1 MIRVYSANF
10 NSDDLLF
17 IANTLRAGC
26 GSSFGSRPC
35 YECDRIRACMALYKA
50 AEHCEKKAAEMVEP

>member
-26 GSSFGSRPC
+26 AFSFGSKPC
-35 YECDRIRACMALYKA
+35 YECDHIHACMALYKA
-50 AEHCEKKAAEMVEP
+50 AEYCEEKAAEMVEP